1 MSKFIP
7 RSSEP
12 DVVIT
17 KPGIIPRYKFIC
29 GHCTCEFEAIAGDF
43 IFSFGQSLVEQYC
56 PCCHLPCTADS
67 DKPLRGEYKVQNDW
81 DTILKHYNAIPVLIS
96 GIRNIRSQVLAN
108 KNSPG
113 QLERLFVDHQLTVL
127 LEEWDKARS

>member
-17 KPGIIPRYKFIC
+17 KPGITPRYKFIC
-29 GHCTCEFEAIAGDF
+29 GHCTCEFEAIAKDF
-43 IFSFGQSLVEQYC
+43 ISSFGQSLVEQYC
-56 PCCHLPCTADS
+56 PCCHFPCTADS

-96 GIRNIRSQVLAN
+96 GIRLIRETVRHDD
-108 KNSPG
+108 KI
-113 QLERLFVDHQLTVL
+113 ELTDIPRKLDAL
-127 LEEWDKARS
+127 LYEWDQARS

>member
-1 MSKFIP
+1 MPKFIP
-7 RSSEP
+7 RCSEP

-17 KPGIIPRYKFIC
+17 KPGKVPRFKFCC
-29 GHCTCEFEAIAGDF
+29 GLCECEFEGTVEGLDYSLGSAQAKRNCPACG
-43 IFSFGQSLVEQYC
+43 FSCYADNSKR
-56 PCCHLPCTADS
+56 LPG
-67 DKPLRGEYKVQNDW
+67 KFKVQNDW